1 MAIDWGFANLAP
13 LGYDLGQLLVG
24 HVENGDIEASEIPST
39 VAAILPAYVD
49 GLIAESATVTVDE
62 VRQGFIGGLI
72 LRSAFTAIPFDRLRG
87 PTNDG
92 DAAFLMKRA
101 RYARQLVDLR
111 RSVEFAV

>member
-1 MAIDWGFANLAP
+1 M
-13 LGYDLGQLLVG
+13 
-24 HVENGDIEASEIPST
+24 EASELPRT
-39 VAAILPAYVD
+39 VDAILPAYVD
-49 GLIAESATVTVDE
+49 GLIAESAEATLDE

-87 PTNDG
+87 PRRDD

-111 RSVEFAV
+111 RTVEFGV